1 MVQILRVLW
10 PWLLNKL
17 NKRSTYLVLF
27 SILLFCIGTSKLIN
41 QQTAAAGLSLTCGFF
56 ALIFASLDEFE
67 YFEWLGLKAKMR
79 NTVRD
84 AEIIMGELRKI
95 SCIVAAVS
103 MELISKTGRMD
114 SSFYAVERIALKNK
128 LVDSLSSMGVQQTE
142 MEGVFDTFNRYIL
155 IDIGRAVLA
164 AAKNQYNDVISK
176 KLSSARDDAV
186 KERDDL
192 SKEWN
197 ALALVEEGRAT
208 DIFVKSF
215 ISKAKEM
222 VSASKAFE
230 DGLKQII
237 ISEID
242 GYQLD
247 FEHYQKTGQSRR
259 PEIWERN
266 RV

>member
-1 MVQILRVLW
+1 LVQILRDLW
-10 PWLLNKL
+10 LWLFNKL
-17 NKRSTYLVLF
+17 KKRSTYLVLF
-27 SILLFCIGTSKLIN
+27 SILLFCIGISKLIN

-95 SCIVAAVS
+95 SCIVATVS
-103 MELISKTGRMD
+103 MDLLSKTGRMD
-114 SSFYAVERIALKNK
+114 SSFYSVERIALKDK
-128 LVDSLSSMGVQQTE
+128 LVDSLSSMGVQQAE
-142 MEGVFDTFNRYIL
+142 MEGILDTFNRYIL
-155 IDIGRAVLA
+155 IDIGRAVLSVS
-164 AAKNQYNDVISK
+164 KNKYNDVISK
-176 KLSSARDDAV
+176 ESNGVARDDAV

-197 ALALVEEGRAT
+197 ALALVEEGAT

-222 VSASKAFE
+222 ISASKIFE
-230 DGLKQII
+230 GKLEKRI

-242 GYQLD
+242 EYQLD

-259 PEIWERN
+259 PEIWKRDG
-266 RV
+266 V